1 MYGVHRPHRRN
12 ADEAHGSWEEAPPL
26 DGAALPN
33 VEKPATV
40 LDLGAVD
47 VQALRARVER
57 LSEKAW
63 SLDDARKENDF
74 DCFDH
79 TRHVIFRFIHG
90 NRSPLRCYVQPGW
103 MVFEPLLSPVMAQAA
118 AYYGYAEPSYP
129 KAMLARLAAGRGIG
143 EHIDAEPS
151 NPLVHKIHV
160 PLVTNPRAVLTV
172 AGAEFHLPAGRAF
185 EVNNLVPH
193 GAFNGGERDRI
204 HFIFEVFEGA
214 GAPGTHWDAEESV
227 PV

>member
-1 MYGVHRPHRRN
+1 MVVGVRR
-12 ADEAHGSWEEAPPL
+12 
-26 DGAALPN
+26 DGAALPK

-63 SLDDARKENDF
+63 DLNNAHKWNDF

-79 TRHVIFRFIHG
+79 TRHIIFRFIHG
-90 NRSPLRCYVQPGW
+90 NQSPLRCFAQPGW
-103 MVFEPLLSPVMAQAA
+103 MVFKPLLLPVMARAA
-118 AYYGYAEPSYP
+118 AHYGYAEPIYP

-143 EHIDAEPS
+143 RHIDAEPS

-172 AGAEFHLPAGRAF
+172 ADAEFHLPAGRAW

-193 GAFNGGERDRI
+193 GAFNGGEQDRI

-214 GAPGTHWDAEESV
+214 GTPGTHWDVEESI

>member
-1 MYGVHRPHRRN
+1 MSAVRGVMPLLRRKT
-12 ADEAHGSWEEAPPL
+12 PPL

-63 SLDDARKENDF
+63 SLDDARKENRQRL
-74 DCFDH
+74 FDH
-79 TRHVIFRFIHG
+79 TRHIIFRFIHG
-90 NRSPLRCYVQPGW
+90 NVSPLRCYAEPGW
-103 MVFEPLLSPVMAQAA
+103 MVWKPLLLPVMARAA
-118 AYYGYAEPSYP
+118 AHYGYAEPIYP
-129 KAMLARLAAGRGIG
+129 KAMLARLAAGRGID

-160 PLVTNPRAVLTV
+160 PLVTNPQAVLTV
-172 AGAEFHLPAGRAF
+172 AGAEFHLAAGRAW
-185 EVNNLVPH
+185 EVNNLAPH
-193 GAFNGGERDRI
+193 GAFNGGEQDRI

-214 GAPGTHWDAEESV
+214 GTPGAHWDIGESV

>member
-1 MYGVHRPHRRN
+1 MTVDVRR
-12 ADEAHGSWEEAPPL
+12 
-26 DGAALPN
+26 DGADLPN

-40 LDLGAVD
+40 QHLGAVD

-63 SLDDARKENDF
+63 SQEDARKENDF
-74 DCFDH
+74 FCFYH
-79 TRHVIFRFIHG
+79 TRHIIFRFIHE
-90 NRSPLRCYVQPGW
+90 NQSPFRCYDRPGW
-103 MVFEPLLSPVMAQAA
+103 LVWKPLLLPVMAQAA
-118 AYYGYAEPSYP
+118 ARYGYAEPIYP
-129 KAMLARLAAGRGIG
+129 KAMLARLAAGHGID

-160 PLVTNPRAVLTV
+160 PLVTNPRATLTV
-172 AGAEFHLPAGRAF
+172 AGAEFHLLAGRAW
-185 EVNNLVPH
+185 EINNLAPH
-193 GAFNGGERDRI
+193 SAFNGGEQDRI

-214 GAPGTHWDAEESV
+214 DAPRTHWDAVKSA